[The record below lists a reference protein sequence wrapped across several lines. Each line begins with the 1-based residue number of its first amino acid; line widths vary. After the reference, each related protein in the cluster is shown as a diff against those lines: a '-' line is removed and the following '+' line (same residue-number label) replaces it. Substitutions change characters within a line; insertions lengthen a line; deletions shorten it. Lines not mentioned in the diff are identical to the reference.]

1 MNFQLSFQ
9 IIEEKKNFK
18 LLPHSI
24 HNVPIEI
31 YTTHQLLLD
40 NNPLLGKKIMD
51 KIYKVHKVYIKS
63 TKSTK
68 STKSIKSTNH
78 PNWGLGESA
87 CDQVQCPSLCPVQ
100 REQDKCLKLEP
111 TINNITCTTID

>member
-63 TKSTK
+63 TKST
-68 STKSIKSTNH
+68 NH
-78 PNWGLGESA
+78 HNWGMGDSA
-87 CDQVQCPSLCPVQ
+87 FNHVQCPSLCPVHA
-100 REQDKCLKLEP
+100 EQDKC
-111 TINNITCTTID
+111 